1 MPRLRR
7 HAQIPTG
14 RRCRPGRG
22 GRGGLRVGER
32 YLTQVEAARAAGVS
46 RDTIIRARRAGRL
59 AGCRLVDGRWLVP
72 ASSLAVSGLGPGLGP
87 GPVGEPEP
95 VGMTPDPEPEEG
107 VGAEL
112 AAAQARID
120 ALTEL
125 VGRQDEELRFLRQL
139 LADAVAKRGAR

>member
-1 MPRLRR
+1 MPSLRR
-7 HAQIPTG
+7 HAQTPTG
-14 RRCRPGRG
+14 RRCRLGRG
-22 GRGGLRVGER
+22 GTGDLRVGER

-72 ASSLAVSGLGPGLGP
+72 ASSLAASGLGPGL
-87 GPVGEPEP
+87 VGEPEP

-107 VGAEL
+107 AAAEL
-112 AAAQARID
+112 AAAQARIS

>member
-1 MPRLRR
+1 MPTRQH
-7 HAQIPTG
+7 HARAGTG
-14 RRCRPGRG
+14 RLWRAVRAG
-22 GRGGLRVGER
+22 GGLRVEER
-32 YLTQVEAARAAGVS
+32 YLTQVQAARAAGVS

-72 ASSLAVSGLGPGLGP
+72 ASSLASSGLSPDPDDEGDAAFSQPG
-87 GPVGEPEP
+87 
-95 VGMTPDPEPEEG
+95 PEPEEG
-107 VGAEL
+107 AGAEL
-112 AAAQARID
+112 VAAQARIS

>member
-1 MPRLRR
+1 MPSHLA
-7 HAQIPTG
+7 HAEASRG
-14 RRCRPGRG
+14 RRCRGGRG
-22 GRGGLRVGER
+22 VAGGLRVGER

-72 ASSLAVSGLGPGLGP
+72 ASSLAASGLGPGPALDGP
-87 GPVGEPEP
+87 SGGVFAPPE
-95 VGMTPDPEPEEG
+95 PEPEES

-112 AAAQARID
+112 AAAQARMA

-139 LADAVAKRGAR
+139 LAEAVAKRGSG

>member
-1 MPRLRR
+1 
-7 HAQIPTG
+7 
-14 RRCRPGRG
+14 
-22 GRGGLRVGER
+22 VGER

-72 ASSLAVSGLGPGLGP
+72 ASSLAASGLGPGL
-87 GPVGEPEP
+87 VGEREP
-95 VGMTPDPEPEEG
+95 VCMTPDPEPEEG
-107 VGAEL
+107 VAAEL
-112 AAAQARID
+112 AAAQARIS

>member
-1 MPRLRR
+1 MPSLRR
-7 HAQIPTG
+7 HARTPTA
-14 RRCRPGRG
+14 RRCRLGRG
-22 GRGGLRVGER
+22 GSGGLRVGER

-72 ASSLAVSGLGPGLGP
+72 ASSLAASDLAPGRDGQP
-87 GPVGEPEP
+87 QP
-95 VGMTPDPEPEEG
+95 VGMAPDPEPEEG

-112 AAAQARID
+112 AAAQARIS